1 MAERCEHWLIWDKNP
16 LMGTCSLV
24 GPNVLGEPI
33 GCHILL
39 SERPGA
45 CLHHER
51 ARANF
56 AEAAAARVQA
66 ELASYRRVV
75 CGWSEQELV
84 KRAQQDLADY
94 RLLVASEGARLRVLL
109 EDPGQYTGQ
118 RLILEG
124 VVENLSAPA
133 PAKEEE
139 EL

>member
-66 ELASYRRVV
+66 ELA
-75 CGWSEQELV
+75 
-84 KRAQQDLADY
+84 DY
-94 RLLVASEGARLRVLL
+94 RLLVASEVVRLRVMREEPDLHWGHTMLL
-109 EDPGQYTGQ
+109 GSV
-118 RLILEG
+118 I
-124 VVENLSAPA
+124 ENLSTPA
-133 PAKEEE
+133 PAQEEE
-139 EL
+139 A